1 MTFTTGNMLNFAD
14 YAMTYENGIIRIMKG
29 GEFISKDD
37 TLILAQIISGFLIE
51 VIDNTEL
58 PKCS

>member
-1 MTFTTGNMLNFAD
+1 MTDEALHFAD
-14 YAMTYENGIIRIMKG
+14 YQVIYNDGVIRIMKG

-37 TLILAQIISGFLIE
+37 TLILAQIVSGFLIE

-58 PKCS
+58 PICN

>member
-1 MTFTTGNMLNFAD
+1 MTDDALHFAD
-14 YAMTYENGIIRIMKG
+14 YQVIYGAGNIRIMKG

-58 PKCS
+58 PT

>member
-1 MTFTTGNMLNFAD
+1 MNDEALHFAD
-14 YAMTYENGIIRIMKG
+14 YQVIYNAGVIRIMKG

-58 PKCS
+58 PI

>member
-1 MTFTTGNMLNFAD
+1 MTDDALHYAD
-14 YAMTYENGIIRIMKG
+14 YQVIYGAGNIRIMKG

-58 PKCS
+58 PT

>member
-1 MTFTTGNMLNFAD
+1 MNEEALHFAD
-14 YAMTYENGIIRIMKG
+14 YQVIYNAGIIRIMKG

-37 TLILAQIISGFLIE
+37 TLILAQIVSGFLIE

-58 PKCS
+58 PTCN